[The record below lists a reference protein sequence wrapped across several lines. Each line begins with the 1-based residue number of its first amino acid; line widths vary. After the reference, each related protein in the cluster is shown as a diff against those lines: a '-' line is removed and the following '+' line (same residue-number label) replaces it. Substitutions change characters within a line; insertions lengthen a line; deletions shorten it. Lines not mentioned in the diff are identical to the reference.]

1 MRQSPGARQTASFQ
15 RTMPDLPAGTITFL
29 FTDTALWKRDR
40 ATPAAVMA
48 EHIALLD
55 EPTSSVSQGRVG

>member
-1 MRQSPGARQTASFQ
+1 
-15 RTMPDLPAGTITFL
+15 MPDLPSGTVTFL
-29 FTDTALWKRDR
+29 FTDIAGSTARWKRDR